1 MKIKMLDNA
10 VLYIFPKEAKEF
22 LELGKTLQGQLNS
35 NLHNTISLLFIDLNL
50 GGLFFCKSTVFLFT
64 YIDPKL
70 FQF

>member
-1 MKIKMLDNA
+1 MLVNA
-10 VLYIFPKEAKEF
+10 VLYIFPIETKEF
-22 LELGKTLQGQLNS
+22 LELWKTLQGQLNS
-35 NLHNTISLLFIDLNL
+35 NLDNIISLLFTDLNL